1 MKSVMGPLPLRDSML
16 ALACVLAAGALL
28 QEVEAPRETAG
39 ADMAVVDHAAPG
51 VPSATPAG
59 SSIPDRAALSE
70 TLERPLFNRSR
81 RPTPADLQAQ
91 EAGPTTAGAPPVALT
106 GVILDPHIR
115 IAVLKRLDNQ
125 ATVRLGLGQE
135 IEGWMMTDIAAD
147 RVKFSRKGDA
157 SVLVLKSGA
166 ARPASAE

>member
-1 MKSVMGPLPLRDSML
+1 MRPPIGALPLRDAVL
-16 ALACVLAAGALL
+16 ALACALAAGVLL
-28 QEVEAPRETAG
+28 LEMEAPRETAG
-39 ADMAVVDHAAPG
+39 ADMAVADAAAPG
-51 VPSATPAG
+51 APSAAPAG

-91 EAGPTTAGAPPVALT
+91 EAGPTTAGTPPVALT

-125 ATVRLGLGQE
+125 ANVQLRLGQE
-135 IEGWMMTDIAAD
+135 IEGWMVTDIAAD
-147 RVKFSRKGDA
+147 RVKFSHKGDT

-166 ARPASAE
+166 TRPASAE